1 MNTPQKRRVSLAKAK
16 LKSHTVFRMNVL
28 FFSIFLLFS
37 VLILRL
43 GYLQIVKGEDYSR
56 ALARTEE
63 VPVNTSVPRGRIF
76 DSEGRV
82 QVDNNPVNAIT
93 YTAMQTTKRE
103 EMLEVAKELAKLIEK
118 DPKRVTVRDKQDF
131 YILLNTEKATAKVT
145 DAERKAIASE
155 DITEKEKNRKI
166 DALVREKI
174 TEEELNSLT
183 VEELEI
189 LAIYREMTSGY
200 ALSPQIIKNE
210 DVSDAEFAR
219 VSERLTDPKL
229 KGVNTIT
236 DWKRIK
242 TSDLTIL
249 GSTTTP
255 EQGIPANKLKYFLAR
270 DYSRNDRVGVSFIEQ
285 YYEDVLQ
292 GQKSIV
298 KNITD
303 KKGRVVETVPVDS
316 GEPGKDLVLTIDSE
330 VQSAVED
337 VVEEHLIE
345 LKAGP
350 NSQLVRDAYIVMMD
364 PRTGE
369 VISMVGKQLD
379 KDENGKQIVRDYS
392 FGAITAAYPSGSV
405 VKGATLLTGY
415 REDAVE
421 LNQVMIDEPLQLAGE
436 NKIKGSIFNRTMFNR
451 IPMSDL
457 QALERSSN
465 VYMFKIALA
474 MAGNT
479 YEHNRRISVKTENWN
494 TMRNSFAQFGL
505 GVRTGI
511 DLPNE
516 GKGYTGGSSTA
527 EPGLFLDLAIGQYDT
542 YTPMQLAQ
550 YISTIAND
558 GYRMKPHVVK
568 EIRQPSADGITLGP
582 VETVIEPVVLNRINN
597 TQAEIDQVKKGMR
610 LVYSGNSGSA
620 RSFFNDAPY
629 EGAGKTG
636 TAQIEYYDD
645 KDSPFYTEDSVN
657 TTHVGF
663 APYDNPEIAYA
674 VMIPYITTDP
684 SRVPTTTHKIARA
697 AVDKYFEL
705 KNKEAVEPTSTI
717 KAPYSKNVIEEGE
730 ETEENTA
737 ETAE

>member
-37 VLILRL
+37 ILILRL

-118 DPKRVTVRDKQDF
+118 DPKRVTLRDKQDF

-145 DAERKAIASE
+145 DAERKAIANE
-155 DITEKEKNRKI
+155 DIQEKEKNRKI
-166 DALVREKI
+166 DTLVREKI
-174 TEEELNSLT
+174 TDEELNSLSD
-183 VEELEI
+183 EHLEI

-200 ALSPQIIKNE
+200 ALSPQIIKN
-210 DVSDAEFAR
+210 DGVTDAEFAR

-236 DWKRIK
+236 DWKRVK

-285 YYEDVLQ
+285 YYEEVLQ

-303 KKGRVVETVPVDS
+303 GKGRVVETLPIDE
-316 GEPGKDLVLTIDSE
+316 GKPGKDLVLTIDSE

-337 VVEEHLIE
+337 IVEKHLIE

-379 KDENGKQIVRDYS
+379 KDKNGKQIVRDYS

-415 REDAVE
+415 HEDAIE
-421 LNQVMIDEPLQLAGE
+421 MNQVMIDEPLQLPGGQ
-436 NKIKGSIFNRTMFNR
+436 IKGSIFNRTLFNR
-451 IPMSDL
+451 IPLSDL

-465 VYMFKIALA
+465 VYMFKLALA
-474 MAGNT
+474 LSGNS
-479 YEHNRRISVKTENWN
+479 YEYKKGFSVKPEHWE

-516 GKGYTGGSSTA
+516 GTGYAGDYTKVQ
-527 EPGLFLDLAIGQYDT
+527 PGTFLDLVIGQYDT

-568 EIRQPSADGITLGP
+568 EIRQPSEDGITLGP

-620 RSFFNDAPY
+620 RSFFNDAAY

-705 KNKEAVEPTSTI
+705 KNEEAAEPTSTI
-717 KAPYSKNVIEEGE
+717 KAPYSKSVIEEGE
-730 ETEENTA
+730 EPDDAVQEQESQ
-737 ETAE
+737 